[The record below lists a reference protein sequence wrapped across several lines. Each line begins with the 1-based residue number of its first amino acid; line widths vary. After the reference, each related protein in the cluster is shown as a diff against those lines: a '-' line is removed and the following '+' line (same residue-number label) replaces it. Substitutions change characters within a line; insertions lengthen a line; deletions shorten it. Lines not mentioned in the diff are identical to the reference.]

1 MTDVGQRPRA
11 EAGPRTRRERRALE
25 AAGHPAA
32 GRRGPARRRPSPP
45 SRAVRWALA
54 VGVAVVL
61 VLLGVGV
68 SRAAWLTTHPEPEQP
83 DRVDALLVLYSRPQV
98 YEAALEAIDRGVA
111 DRVFVSAHLGP
122 DGFQTLCGPP
132 GVRDPR
138 ADGAV
143 VECFAPDPVTTQG
156 EVMHAADRMR
166 ELGLEHLGVLT
177 FPQHVERARILAER
191 CLPPEEGTVSLLMFT
206 PRQTSPV
213 WELRQDVY
221 GTLAFG
227 KVWATPDCA
236 DELPA
241 AVQWPLDVYK
251 RLKGLSTVPDHQSDA
266 AVAP

>member
-11 EAGPRTRRERRALE
+11 EAGPRTRRE
-25 AAGHPAA
+25 
-32 GRRGPARRRPSPP
+32 RRGPARRRPSPP

-251 RLKGLSTVPDHQSDA
+251 RLKGLSTVPDHQWDA